1 MPIQPLYYPQV
12 KQNNFCNLQEFAPE
26 QVTILDEFLNDI
38 TQKDVDFLNTFN
50 PDKLLYN
57 FRVTAGLPNT
67 KASSSYS
74 GWENTRIGGHTIGH
88 YLAAVGQALARGYG
102 ECKGADGQTLQ
113 QRFDYIL
120 DGLEECQKATG
131 TDRKSVV

>member
-1 MPIQPLYYPQV
+1 MSIKPLYYPQI
-12 KQNNFCNLQEFAPE
+12 KQTNFSNLQEFAPE
-26 QVTILDEFLNDI
+26 DIHIMDNFLCNV

-67 KASSSYS
+67 KATSSYS

-88 YLAAVGQALARGYG
+88 FLAAVGQVN
-102 ECKGADGQTLQ
+102 T
-113 QRFDYIL
+113 
-120 DGLEECQKATG
+120 
-131 TDRKSVV
+131 